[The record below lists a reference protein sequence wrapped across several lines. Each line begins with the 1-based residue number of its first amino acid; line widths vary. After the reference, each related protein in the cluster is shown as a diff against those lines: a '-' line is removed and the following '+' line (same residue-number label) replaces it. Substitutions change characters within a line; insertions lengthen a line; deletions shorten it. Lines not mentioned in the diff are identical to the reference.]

1 MDPQVTVQHTVSAD
15 RTCPNRISVLRAY
28 LERPHI
34 SMVLL
39 ASAVLSA
46 GLGQGDIRIDAPI
59 YAWIAKYM
67 LLSGDWFNL
76 YYDHGQTPYFNKP
89 PLQFWLMAAVFK
101 LLGASTFSAKLVP
114 VLFAIGC
121 VILLY
126 VLARLRYDPKIAA
139 TAGIIFATTYPFVRN
154 AAGARLDAAV
164 TFFFLATLYAG
175 LRILLSTK
183 SRMRNW
189 VMLGAACG
197 LGLLIKSGV
206 GLLSLPILAVAS
218 LWQRRWNLWLDWRVL
233 VALFVCGII
242 VAPWHWHQY
251 ATWGQPYIDEHFK
264 HQVAGRLEADAFG
277 ASPWYTY
284 LLEIG
289 KRYWPWL
296 PFAAFGMW
304 RLPSSR
310 PYRAEERVFIT
321 WFLLA
326 FLILH
331 LIQRKYD
338 RYLLLI
344 FPVLAIFAA
353 YGLRQTRLWSWWE
366 FKVLPHAGWALVT
379 LVIVLGLFTV
389 PLHSTKYPELA
400 QTIVP
405 INRAQAGKSRPAV
418 YAQGIGVSAEC
429 AIRFY
434 TEAKV
439 VSATNKPRFEPGDIL
454 VLPRGRES
462 RYYAVLPPHEVLAR
476 GKTLAIYRIS
486 DSQ

>member
-1 MDPQVTVQHTVSAD
+1 M
-15 RTCPNRISVLRAY
+15 LRAY
-28 LERPHI
+28 LGKPLI

-67 LLSGDWFNL
+67 VISGDWFNL

-89 PLQFWLMAAVFK
+89 PLQFWLMAGVFK
-101 LLGASTFSAKLVP
+101 LLGPSTFSAKLVS
-114 VLFAIGC
+114 VLFAVGC
-121 VILLY
+121 VIVLY
-126 VLARLRYDPKIAA
+126 ALARLRYDPKVAA

-164 TFFFLATLYAG
+164 TFFFLATLYSG
-175 LRILLSTK
+175 LRIFLSTE
-183 SRMRNW
+183 SRTRDW

-218 LWQRRWNLWLDWRVL
+218 LWQRRWNLWWDWRVL
-233 VALFVCGII
+233 VALAVCAAI

-251 ATWGQPYIDEHFK
+251 ATWGQPYLDEHFK

-296 PFAAFGMW
+296 PLAIFGMW

-310 PYRAEERVFIT
+310 PYRAEDRVFIT
-321 WFLLA
+321 WFMLA

-344 FPVLAIFAA
+344 FPVVAIFAA
-353 YGLRQTRLWSWWE
+353 SGLRQLRVWSWWE
-366 FKVLPHAGWALVT
+366 SKALPHVGWTFAVLVFA
-379 LVIVLGLFTV
+379 LGLFNV

-400 QTIVP
+400 QAIAS
-405 INRAQAGKSRPAV
+405 INQAQAGKSRPAV

-434 TEAKV
+434 TEARV
-439 VSATNKPRFEPGDIL
+439 VAVTNKLRLEPGDIL

-462 RYYAVLPPHEVLAR
+462 RYYPVLPPHEVLAR
-476 GKTLAIYRIS
+476 GKTLAIFRIAGS
-486 DSQ
+486 KQ